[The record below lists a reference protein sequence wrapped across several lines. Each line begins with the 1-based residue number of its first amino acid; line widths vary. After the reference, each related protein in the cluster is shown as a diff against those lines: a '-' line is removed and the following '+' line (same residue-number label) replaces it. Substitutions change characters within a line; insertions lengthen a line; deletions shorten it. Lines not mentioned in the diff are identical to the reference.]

1 MSESKK
7 TNKKAPESVKTDK
20 KAPPV
25 KKTPQVPVK
34 RLPVKRG
41 RWIACVLYPDN
52 CHQMEVLDYLKK
64 IGQTMLYI
72 THQPEDEKKVE
83 HIHVMIHFDYPRTSS
98 GFCSSFGMGRFV
110 KSGDTYKSV
119 ADNVDC
125 TGLPIVQLPILSHAE
140 IVSSPADYFLY
151 VLHQDFKSIK
161 AGKKRYEISDIT
173 FCGNENELHKLAY
186 QEWQQYNTLIYELM
200 DYADC
205 AKSSHDLIQTL
216 MDNNRYDLISYIQG
230 HAYFI
235 KEFFLHSEM
244 KAKPKT
250 TILDTIKG
258 GE

>member
-7 TNKKAPESVKTDK
+7 TNKKAPESGKTE
-20 KAPPV
+20 KAPPM
-25 KKTPQVPVK
+25 KKAQSVQVK
-34 RLPVKRG
+34 RLPVKKG
-41 RWIACVLYPDN
+41 RWIACVLYPEN

-64 IGQTMLYI
+64 MGQTMLYI

-98 GFCSSFGMGRFV
+98 GFCSAFGMGRFV
-110 KSGDTYKSV
+110 KSGDTYKSI

-125 TGLPIVQLPILSHAE
+125 TGLPVVQLPILSHAE

-173 FCGNENELHKLAY
+173 FCGNENELRKLAY
-186 QEWQQYNTLIYELM
+186 QEWQQYNNLIYELM
-200 DYADC
+200 EYTDC
-205 AKSSHDLIQTL
+205 ADNAHDL
-216 MDNNRYDLISYIQG
+216 MDILICNGRYDLISYVQG

-235 KEFFLHSEM
+235 KEFFLHTEI
-244 KAKPKT
+244 KTKPKEKGN
-250 TILDTIKG
+250 KG

>member
-7 TNKKAPESVKTDK
+7 TNKKAPESGKTDK
-20 KAPPV
+20 KSPPV
-25 KKTPQVPVK
+25 KKAPSVQVKRTPVK
-34 RLPVKRG
+34 KG
-41 RWIACVLYPDN
+41 RWIACVLYPEN
-52 CHQMEVLDYLKK
+52 CHQMEVLEYLKK

-98 GFCSSFGMGRFV
+98 GFCSAFGMGRFV

-125 TGLPIVQLPILSHAE
+125 TGLPVVQLPILSHAE

-173 FCGNENELHKLAY
+173 FCGNKNELRKLAY
-186 QEWQQYNTLIYELM
+186 QEWQQYNNLIYELM
-200 DYADC
+200 EYADC
-205 AKSSHDLIQTL
+205 ADSAHDL
-216 MDNNRYDLISYIQG
+216 MDILICNNRYDLISYVQG

-235 KEFFLHSEM
+235 KEFFLYTEI
-244 KAKPKT
+244 KT
-250 TILDTIKG
+250 KSKKKG
-258 GE
+258 VNDDASK